1 MKLTLITDAWFP
13 QVNGVVRT
21 LDTVIGHL
29 KEQGVDVDILS
40 PEDFKTYPCPTYP
53 EIRLALFPGSVI
65 RERIS
70 TFQPDAIHIA
80 TEGPLGFSARR
91 FCKRH
96 DLAFTT
102 AYHTKFP
109 EYVNLRTGLPLKWL
123 YGLMRRFHNA
133 SSAVMVATRSI
144 ALELESHGIK
154 NIKSWSR
161 GVDLELF
168 KPYPKDGIEGLNHLP
183 RPFLLYVG
191 RVAVEKNINAF
202 LDLDVD
208 GTKIVIG
215 DGPQLESLQKEYPDV
230 QFLGKKTGEELA
242 RHYAIGDVFV
252 FPSRTDTFGLVNLE
266 ALASGVPVAAY
277 PVPGPIDII
286 GAKGHGTRDDFDQAI
301 GAVNEDL
308 SLAVQEALKCQSE
321 DCRTYAEFYSWGAC
335 AKLFTKHL
343 VPTNGENTL
352 SKACAQIH
360 THNVCF

>member
-1 MKLTLITDAWFP
+1 MRLTLITDAWFP

-21 LDTVIGHL
+21 LDMVIRHL
-29 KEQGVDVDILS
+29 NEQGVDVDVLS
-40 PEDFKTYPCPTYP
+40 PEDFKTIPCPTYP

-96 DLAFTT
+96 NLAFTT

-123 YGLMRRFHNA
+123 YGLMRWFHNA
-133 SSAVMVATRSI
+133 SSAVMVATDSI
-144 ALELESHGIK
+144 ATELEQYGIH

-168 KPYPKDGIEGLNHLP
+168 QPYPKDGVEALNHLP

-202 LDLDVD
+202 LDLEAE

-215 DGPQLESLQKEYPDV
+215 DGPQLERLQKEYPDV
-230 QFLGKKTGEELA
+230 QFLGKKTGEDLA
-242 RHYAIGDVFV
+242 QHYAIGDVFV
-252 FPSRTDTFGLVNLE
+252 FPSRTDTFGLINLE

-286 GAKGHGTRDDFDQAI
+286 GADGRGVRSDFDRPI
-301 GAVNEDL
+301 GGVNDDL
-308 SLAVQEALKCQSE
+308 GLAVEKALECDPQ
-321 DCRTYAEFYSWGAC
+321 DCRVYAEFYSWEAC
-335 AKLFTKHL
+335 ATLFNKHL
-343 VPTNGENTL
+343 VPANNGETL
-352 SKACAQIH
+352 PKPRSRLY
-360 THNVCF
+360 TYNVYF